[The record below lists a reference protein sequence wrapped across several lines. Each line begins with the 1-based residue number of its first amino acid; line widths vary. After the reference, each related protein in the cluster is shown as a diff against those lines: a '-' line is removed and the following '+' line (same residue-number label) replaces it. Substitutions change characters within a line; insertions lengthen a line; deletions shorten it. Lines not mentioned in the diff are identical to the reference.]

1 MHIVPKGTRPTVK
14 RKCETCLLESPACK
28 QNSLPEM
35 DLETFLSRAEQLM
48 SRLETILPPPATAP
62 DWSAQAFRWRRRG
75 GRGQLEPVRHPHRI
89 RLSDLCSVD
98 DQKARLEQN
107 TRQFVAGRS
116 ANNVLLTGARG
127 TGKSSLIKAVL
138 HQFATDGL
146 RLIEIDKQDLAD
158 LPEIVDLI
166 AERPERFIIFCDDL
180 SFEASE
186 PGYKAMKS
194 VLDGSIAGMPDNLL
208 IYATSNR
215 RHLMPET
222 MAENLQVQRGDQGEI
237 HPGETTEEK
246 VSLSERFGLWL
257 SFYPFDQDAYLD
269 ICLHWLEAYGVG
281 PNSVLVERVDIRQEA
296 LQWAL
301 MRGARSGRIAWQF
314 ARDYAGR
321 QAAK

>member
-1 MHIVPKGTRPTVK
+1 VELDK
-14 RKCETCLLESPACK
+14 
-28 QNSLPEM
+28 
-35 DLETFLSRAEQLM
+35 FLSRADDLLT
-48 SRLETILPPPATAP
+48 RLEALLPPPTTAP
-62 DWSAQAFRWRRRG
+62 DWSAKAFRWRHRN
-75 GRGQLEPVRHPHRI
+75 GRGHLEAVRHPHRI
-89 RLSDLCSVD
+89 RLTDLREVD
-98 DQKARLEQN
+98 EQKARLEQN
-107 TRQFVAGRS
+107 TRQFVAGPHGANS

-138 HQFATDGL
+138 HKFGPKGL
-146 RLIEIDKQDLAD
+146 RLIEVDKHDLSD

-166 AERPERFIIFCDDL
+166 AERPEHFIIFCDDL
-180 SFEASE
+180 SFEAAE
-186 PGYKAMKS
+186 PGYKALKS

-222 MAENLQVQRGDQGEI
+222 MAENLQVQRGENGEI

-257 SFYPFDQDAYLD
+257 SFYPFDQDAYLA
-269 ICLHWLEAYGVG
+269 ICDHWL
-281 PNSVLVERVDIRQEA
+281 SVFGIDPKSAMAARLDIRNEA

-301 MRGARSGRIAWQF
+301 MRGSRSGRVAWQF

-321 QAAK
+321 TVGK

>member
-1 MHIVPKGTRPTVK
+1 V
-14 RKCETCLLESPACK
+14 E
-28 QNSLPEM
+28 
-35 DLETFLSRAEQLM
+35 LETFLSRADDLLT
-48 SRLETILPPPATAP
+48 RLEALLPSPTAAP
-62 DWSAQAFRWRRRG
+62 DWSAHAFRWRRQQ
-75 GRGQLEPVRHPHRI
+75 GRGRLEAVRHPHRI
-89 RLSDLCSVD
+89 RLDDLCEVD
-98 DQKARLEQN
+98 DQKARIEQN

-138 HQFATDGL
+138 HKFAAKGL
-146 RLIEIDKQDLAD
+146 RLIEVDKHDLND
-158 LPEIVDLI
+158 LPEIVDLV

-180 SFEASE
+180 SFEAAE

-208 IYATSNR
+208 VYATSNR

-222 MAENLQVQRGDQGEI
+222 MAENLQVQRGDDGEI

-257 SFYPFDQDAYLD
+257 SFYPFDQDAYLA
-269 ICLHWLEAYGVG
+269 ICERWLTVFGVAQK
-281 PNSVLVERVDIRQEA
+281 SVVAARQEA
-296 LQWAL
+296 LQWAQ
-301 MRGARSGRIAWQF
+301 MRGSRSGRVAWQF

-321 QAAK
+321 HPQK